1 LPSIGRPIRLIV
13 VAAEE
18 AQRTDGAVEREANIP
33 AAEVFKEL
41 GCPPVPQR
49 ETTLLV

>member
-1 LPSIGRPIRLIV
+1 LFSIGRAIRLIV

-18 AQRTDGAVEREANIP
+18 AQWTDGAVEREANIP

-41 GCPPVPQR
+41 GCLREPQR
-49 ETTLLV
+49 ETALLV